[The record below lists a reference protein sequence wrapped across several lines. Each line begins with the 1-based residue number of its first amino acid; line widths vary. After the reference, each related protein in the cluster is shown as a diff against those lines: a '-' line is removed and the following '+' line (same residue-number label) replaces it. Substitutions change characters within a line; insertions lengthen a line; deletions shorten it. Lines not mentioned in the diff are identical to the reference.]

1 MDSSRNNGNGAAE
14 LKERRKKTFH
24 SFRRGQSRREIS
36 PSQYRETCSN
46 STALPSLHWS
56 LFVQQNAKIEAEGK
70 DYLPSYSL
78 KGGRKEGI
86 SRPPIPLG
94 LFCSFLERSLP
105 IFRRLPT
112 SIFIMCLPQIKATIM
127 AAHYTVRSGRGARL

>member
-1 MDSSRNNGNGAAE
+1 MDSSRSSKNNGNGAAE

-46 STALPSLHWS
+46 SMALPSLHWS

-78 KGGRKEGI
+78 KGGRKEGRNI
-86 SRPPIPLG
+86 EANGNERGRRSPSASFVPPLNDLSPFSAGYPLP
-94 LFCSFLERSLP
+94 SS
-105 IFRRLPT
+105 
-112 SIFIMCLPQIKATIM
+112 SSVSSSSQN
-127 AAHYTVRSGRGARL
+127 